1 MTDETRVLIGGRKFR
16 KIPPQSQLF
25 VESED
30 LHGSVRQRRVITS
43 TPLNTPNHPPPPF
56 NSPNYWTPPQLLKPK
71 PHQNYHHDS
80 GFYGSFNTP
89 DSSQQ
94 SYPSLNTTSTPYK
107 PNLWHNITSPVRNIK
122 NRFTGGGRPTFL
134 DDERS
139 GRWKVQPQQILG
151 CLLFLTI
158 FSSIGFTMLIS
169 IKHFGAGQAGSEP
182 VSGKY
187 QSLKFANEKIN
198 DEAAGAN
205 VEHVTEIEDLGAE
218 IKAPV
223 IHIPRIDD
231 TLDDSNEIPLSE
243 ELLTPR
249 PLVVEHPAPTKAPG
263 ARNEASDKSEKTTET
278 VIETVLIVED
288 SGNEKDFFKDSD
300 DSLSDAR
307 AEPECCPHKPKPKE
321 PSDSAQEVQEPSL
334 TKNNSKSRKKS
345 RNVNPLTK
353 TKVQKMSKAKMVE
366 KVTTI
371 LRDIKSFDYPDLPT
385 FRGLQPDG
393 EETAGKN
400 YDVEY
405 PEDPYYSG
413 IIRSKL

>member
-158 FSSIGFTMLIS
+158 FSSIGFTILIS
-169 IKHFGAGQAGSEP
+169 IKHFGVEQAGSEL

-198 DEAAGAN
+198 VEAASA
-205 VEHVTEIEDLGAE
+205 VELVDAE
-218 IKAPV
+218 VKAPT

-231 TLDDSNEIPLSE
+231 TLTDSNEIPFSE

-263 ARNEASDKSEKTTET
+263 ARNVARNEASDKSEKTTET
-278 VIETVLIVED
+278 VTETVMIIVVD
-288 SGNEKDFFKDSD
+288 SDNENDVSKDSV

-307 AEPECCPHKPKPKE
+307 AEPDYCPHKPKSKE
-321 PSDSAQEVQEPSL
+321 SSDSVQEVQEA
-334 TKNNSKSRKKS
+334 KSRKKS
-345 RNVNPLTK
+345 RRVNPLTK
-353 TKVQKMSKAKMVE
+353 TLKVQKMSKAKMVE